1 MENKW
6 LPFSQSGGVVTYC
19 HSDFGFVSIDLD
31 LRIAEVGMVKPARFK
46 SIVTSSKYRGRGWKD
61 RLVSDATREAERL
74 WAS

>member
-6 LPFSQSGGVVTYC
+6 IPVSQTDAVVAYY
-19 HSDFGFVSIDLD
+19 HPDFGYVSIDLD
-31 LRIAEVGMVKPARFK
+31 LRIADVGMVKPARFN